1 MNVAVGLDVGTKTIT
16 GAVMAGSAKS
26 LKLLDFFVEEVPQ
39 IPLPKASPPSAEKV
53 DLETSVP
60 PSLSQ
65 VVKKLL
71 AARGLQ
77 GADVVVSLDAKDCI
91 IREIVM
97 DFTKESDI
105 QRTIK
110 FEAENYLVTMD
121 VDDMVLEYL
130 KVGEQNGKSQLI
142 LVAARHQ
149 AIADRLA
156 LFQEAGVDPVAMD
169 LDVTALF
176 NAFTLAPVYKP
187 DSTCLVIDMGKT
199 TTKVLFIDKGKLK
212 KVRSLRMGAYLGA
225 RAHRQIAEPVGAGAK
240 TLAGAASGFQLLD
253 ASSIE
258 ARFDEIENALRRLD
272 PLGGDPLGGSLHG
285 DGDEPIAILSD
296 EEYEK
301 VTELE
306 KNLSTASAN
315 GSTTSAGAE
324 GIAGAGE
331 GNAPSEELRYRQ
343 FLDHLGLEIQRTF
356 TTSLLESPIDLICL
370 TGGMSARE
378 EARQYFQE
386 NFDVETIH
394 LDFGSG
400 DSFEID
406 SRITDERLVEVNR
419 LGALAVGLAA
429 KELGRDRI
437 GFDFRQNQFRY
448 ERRFEKLKFPLL
460 LTAVLLCACFLQ
472 AAVDL
477 WNEYRSLDYKIG
489 VIKKQEVEIYKNFFG
504 EANSSNLLVPQV
516 RLKKTQ
522 WDTLLGVGGG
532 DIPAFIDEIE
542 TVNDLSEMFREAKQS
557 GMQFEVEMI
566 DLKFRTRPRTGAGA
580 GSQSGGPAL
589 LAESDSQIILNVS
602 AGQRIGSEMASLFKN
617 KSRMWEASPTES
629 QSGDKVKLTLKL
641 TPKESYLRS
650 LRS

>member
-1 MNVAVGLDVGTKTIT
+1 MNVVVGLDVGTKTIA

-39 IPLPKASPPSAEKV
+39 IPHPKAGPPTAEKV

-71 AARGLQ
+71 ASRGLQ
-77 GADVVVSLDAKDCI
+77 RSDVVVSLDAKDCI
-91 IREIVM
+91 IREIVV

-121 VDDMVLEYL
+121 VDEMVLEYL
-130 KVGEQNGKSQLI
+130 KVGELNGKSQLI

-156 LFQEAGVDPVAMD
+156 LFKEAGVDPLAMD
-169 LDVTALF
+169 LDATAIF
-176 NAFTLAPVYKP
+176 NAFTLAPAYKP

-225 RAHRQIAEPVGAGAK
+225 HVHRQVAEPVGAGAK
-240 TLAGAASGFQLLD
+240 ALAGAASGFQLLD

-258 ARFDEIENALRRLD
+258 ARFNEIENALRRLD
-272 PLGGDPLGGSLHG
+272 PLGGDPLSGTLHG
-285 DGDEPIAILSD
+285 EGDEPIAILSD
-296 EEYEK
+296 EDYEK
-301 VTELE
+301 VTELQ
-306 KNLSTASAN
+306 KSLSAASAG
-315 GSTTSAGAE
+315 GSTRSAGAE
-324 GIAGAGE
+324 GIAGAAG
-331 GNAPSEELRYRQ
+331 GAPSEELQYRQ

-356 TTSLLESPIDLICL
+356 TTSLLESPIDFICL

-386 NFDVETIH
+386 NFDVETIP

-400 DSFEID
+400 DSFEVD
-406 SRITDERLVEVNR
+406 SMITDERLAEVNR
-419 LGALAVGLAA
+419 LGALAVGLAV

-472 AAVDL
+472 GAFDL
-477 WNEYRSLDYKIG
+477 WNEYRSLDFKVG
-489 VIKKQEVEIYKNFFG
+489 EIKKKEVEIYKNFFG

-542 TVNDLSEMFREAKQS
+542 TIHDLSEVFREAKQA
-557 GMQFEVEMI
+557 GMQFEVETI

-580 GSQSGGPAL
+580 QGGPAI
-589 LAESDSQIILNVS
+589 LAESDSQIILNVG
-602 AGQRIGSEMASLFKN
+602 AGQRLGSEMANLFKN
-617 KSRMWEASPTES
+617 KSRMWEASPTET
-629 QSGDKVKLTLKL
+629 QAGDKVKLTLKL